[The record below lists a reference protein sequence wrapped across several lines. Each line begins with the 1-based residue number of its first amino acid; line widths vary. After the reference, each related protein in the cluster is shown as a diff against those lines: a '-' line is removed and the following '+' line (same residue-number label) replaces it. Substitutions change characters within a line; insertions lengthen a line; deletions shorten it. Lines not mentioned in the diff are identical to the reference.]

1 MTEQQKQEL
10 LNELTAIRG
19 RYGLRAVC
27 FCATDKE
34 SEDLIG
40 FFGVDCRYMDAELFE
55 SACNAAR
62 LYQSAREQ
70 ILKPI
75 V

>member
-10 LNELTAIRG
+10 LNELIAIKE
-19 RYGLRAVC
+19 RYSLRAVC

-40 FFGVDCRYMDAELFE
+40 FFGIDCRHINAELFE
-55 SACNAAR
+55 AAFNAAR
-62 LYQSAREQ
+62 LYQAAREKV
-70 ILKPI
+70 LKPI
-75 V
+75 I

>member
-10 LNELTAIRG
+10 HNELIAIKE
-19 RYGLRAVC
+19 RYSLRAVC

-34 SEDLIG
+34 SEN
-40 FFGVDCRYMDAELFE
+40 FFGVFGVACQYMDAELFE
-55 SACNAAR
+55 AAFNTAR
-62 LYQSAREQ
+62 LYQSAREK

>member
-10 LNELTAIRG
+10 LNELTAIRE

-62 LYQSAREQ
+62 LYQSAREKV
-70 ILKPI
+70 LKPI
-75 V
+75 I

>member
-1 MTEQQKQEL
+1 MTEQQKREL
-10 LNELTAIRG
+10 LNELTAIRE

-40 FFGVDCRYMDAELFE
+40 FFGIDCRYMDAELFE
-55 SACNAAR
+55 SAFNVAR
-62 LYQSAREQ
+62 LYQSAREK